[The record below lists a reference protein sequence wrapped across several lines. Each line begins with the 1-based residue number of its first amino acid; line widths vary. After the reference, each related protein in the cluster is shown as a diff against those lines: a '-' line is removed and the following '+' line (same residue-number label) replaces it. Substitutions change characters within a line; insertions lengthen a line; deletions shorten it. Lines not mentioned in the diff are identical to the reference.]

1 MSMPEEFGKAATD
14 AIGKVAGDV
23 YADVLHPA
31 AQEVGTALG
40 TIFKLGLSPVA
51 VLNWGFE
58 KSKAWLTA
66 KVAERLE
73 TIPEEDRRTPPSHIA
88 VPLLLAIATA
98 PDAEELRGLYAELLM
113 KSMDDRTHSD
123 VHPSYVALLQQMT
136 PQEALV
142 FVSFRAFKYGT
153 LFKDE
158 PSALYRTRMNI
169 SPSIEDQFYDHCV
182 SLGIDGPSPIWL
194 DNFLRLRVIEFTSTS
209 ETSLVERESYD
220 DSPTHVKVKEYR
232 SLSVTPYGAEFLSA
246 CTPPASAGDAT
257 ENEA

>member
-1 MSMPEEFGKAATD
+1 MSLPEEVGKAAAD

-40 TIFKLGLSPVA
+40 TIFKVGLSPFA
-51 VLNWGFE
+51 MLNWGFD

-113 KSMDDRTHSD
+113 KSMDGRTQSD

-142 FVSFRAFKYGT
+142 FVSFRKFKYHE
-153 LFKDE
+153 LFRDE
-158 PSALYRTRMNI
+158 PSNAYRTRMHI
-169 SPSIEDQFYDHCV
+169 APSIEDQFHSHCEEI
-182 SLGIDGPSPIWL
+182 GIVEPDSSIWL
-194 DNFLRLRVIEFTSTS
+194 DNFLRLRLLELTTSS
-209 ETSLVERESYD
+209 EAQLVQQEEWD
-220 DSPTHVKVKEYR
+220 GPPTHVKTKER
-232 SLSVTPYGAEFLSA
+232 RVLSKTEYGASFLDA
-246 CTPPASAGDAT
+246 CTPPATLAPDD
-257 ENEA
+257 